1 MPDVMG
7 CLQPG
12 VKSPKQS
19 YDSGYND
26 VHYTDEKMER
36 LRYLFIHQ
44 NSCTV
49 LVHPEDPMVNTTAHS
64 LPHGVSI
71 LGGELDIYL
80 LIMIIMIIIGRQ
92 VLGQGKNGGALRI
105 WLRRT

>member
-7 CLQPG
+7 YLQPG
-12 VKSPKQS
+12 VKSPSNPMILATMMSTTQMRKWK
-19 YDSGYND
+19 G
-26 VHYTDEKMER
+26 

-44 NSCTV
+44 NFCTV
-49 LVHPEDPMVNTTAHS
+49 LAHPEDPMVNTVAHS
-64 LPHGVSI
+64 LPRGVSI
-71 LGGELDIYL
+71 LGGDLDIYL
-80 LIMIIMIIIGRQ
+80 LSMIIIGRQ